1 MAEVGT
7 YYITV
12 MPSMNKFTAGVKK
25 SLAGLGTDAGSQF
38 QTGFLD
44 VLRGSA
50 IGTFLGNLA
59 TELGSEL
66 LAGLDRGIERIDTL
80 ENFPKV
86 MESLGYESEAAERA
100 IALIVEHLDGLP
112 TASQDM
118 VTLTQAIADS
128 TGDLDLATLAALA
141 FNDMMLANG
150 ASAGEM
156 TQAMGV
162 FNRVLGKGNATTAQW
177 MSLQSVMPAQ
187 LALVA
192 RELMG
197 EEASVEDL
205 RDALNNGE
213 ISWNDF
219 LEAMVKLDKDG
230 TIDSTGK
237 HIASFA
243 DQARA
248 NSHGIGTAITNIQN
262 RIGAGWAKIL
272 EVFGRENIAGAID
285 KFSYGLRNAM
295 YGVAEGLAWLRDTIL
310 ATNID
315 ENIKAIFENIAG
327 YLGEFDPSQ
336 FTGLV
341 EGMVGLIDGVLQW
354 ILDHGDYVA
363 TTVAAIAGAIAGLQG
378 IKLGMWLVGAQES
391 MKALMAAMA
400 ANPVFLVAAAIGAVV
415 AALVWFFTETK
426 LGKELWAKFVKAV
439 KKLASDLARDF
450 KKAFKQIKQ
459 NLEANKLVWE
469 NFKKNVVKFATET
482 KQKVVDAYTALKT
495 KLTTTVEAIK
505 TAVGNTWNA
514 ITTTTTNVWN
524 AIKTAIDTTVT
535 TIKNAISTGWV
546 AAKTAVTVT
555 VTAIKTTVTS
565 TWDAICTAV
574 ETTINALKTFLSGA
588 WDAIKSTASS
598 KATATKKAISDAW
611 TAVKTS
617 VTNAINGVKT
627 TLSNTWDSI
636 KTTATTKMEN
646 LKTGVVE
653 KFETVKSDVEFKI
666 YALKTTLQ
674 NRWNEMRVTA
684 RQKIQDLKTGVVE
697 KFEAARTNVATKIE
711 NLKSALY
718 GKWESIRSTARDK
731 IQNLKE
737 GVIEKFEAARTAVA
751 DKVSAVW
758 NTITTVWGGIGDKVR
773 NIFNGIKDAL
783 ASPIE
788 TAKNLIKGAIDTIKG
803 FFNISLS
810 FPHIKVP
817 HFNIY
822 GGVIPWGI
830 GGKGTPPSI
839 SIDWYK
845 KGGVF
850 NTAQI
855 IGIGEA
861 GREAA
866 LPLNE
871 KVYREIARG
880 IAAEAGGTGGVVI
893 KDCTWVIREEADIDR
908 IAEAI
913 NRKVRRERRSAA

>member
-112 TASQDM
+112 TASQDI

-272 EVFGRENIAGAID
+272 EVFGRENIAGIID
-285 KFSYGLRNAM
+285 KFSYGIRNAM
-295 YGVAEGLAWLRDTIL
+295 YGVADALNWLKNMVL
-310 ATNID
+310 GSSID
-315 ENIKAIFENIAG
+315 ESIVRIFNNIKDSIGGLDKVSLKKFARGAI
-327 YLGEFDPSQ
+327 D
-336 FTGLV
+336 
-341 EGMVGLIDGVLQW
+341 LIEGVLKW
-354 ILDHGDYVA
+354 IADHGDYVA
-363 TTVAAIAGAIAGLQG
+363 TTLAGVAGAIAGIQG
-378 IKLGMWLVGAQES
+378 IKFGMWLDGALNS
-391 MKALMAAMA
+391 AKAFMAAMA

-415 AALVWFFTETK
+415 AGLVWFFTQTK
-426 LGKELWAKFVKAV
+426 LGRELWAKFVSAL
-439 KKLASDLARDF
+439 KKLVKALAADF
-450 KKAFKQIKQ
+450 KKAFNQIKQ

-469 NFKKNVVKFATET
+469 NFKKKVVTFATET

-514 ITTTTTNVWN
+514 ITSTTTNVWN
-524 AIKTAIDTTVT
+524 AIKTAVDTTVT
-535 TIKNAISTGWV
+535 TIKNVISTGWE
-546 AAKTAVTVT
+546 AAKTAVSVT
-555 VTAIKTTVTS
+555 IAAIKTTVTS

-611 TAVKTS
+611 TAVKTAI
-617 VTNAINGVKT
+617 TNAINGVKT
-627 TLSNTWDSI
+627 TLSSAWESI

-646 LKTGVVE
+646 LKTGVTE
-653 KFETVKSDVEFKI
+653 KFEAVRTTVTTKI
-666 YALKTTLQ
+666 ENLKTAAATK
-674 NRWNEMRVTA
+674 WESMRSTA
-684 RQKIQDLKTGVVE
+684 RQKIQDLKAGVVE
-697 KFEAARTNVATKIE
+697 KFENARSTVATKIE

-718 GKWESIRSTARDK
+718 NKWESIRSTARDK

-773 NIFNGIKDAL
+773 NIFNGVKDAL
-783 ASPIE
+783 ANPIQ
-788 TAKNLIKGAIDTIKG
+788 TAKDLIKGAIDTIKG
-803 FFNISLS
+803 FFNITLS
-810 FPHIKVP
+810 FPHIKIP
-817 HFNIY
+817 HFTIY